1 MSSGLANVET
11 VKPDRAVSSATVV
24 QLAFRRYERPFVQAL
39 QTAHGP
45 WRSREGLILRLTT
58 PLGQVGYGE
67 IAPIPWFGTE
77 TLREAIAFLTAL
89 QATESGPTFEPGLTL
104 SHVSAAM
111 ERAPARYSATRFG
124 LGLAIALLQ
133 DCFPP
138 SPPEP
143 QPQQVC
149 ALLPTGPA
157 AFSSWPELWQQGHRT
172 FKWKIGV
179 AALEQE
185 FLDLVALRRLLPSQ
199 AKLRLDANGGLSL
212 TEARALLR
220 CCDDLASQGQPI
232 EFVEQPLPPA
242 QFDALLELSQSFRT
256 PLALDESVTGLAQLR
271 DCHARGWQGLFVV
284 KGAIAGDPQ
293 AIIRYCRSHS
303 LKLVFSSVFE
313 TSLARQAVFAM
324 AQAIQGPSARTFK
337 ARLRQEPQQLGAARN
352 DWSGDYA
359 LGFGVSHWLKP
370 DGLGQLESS
379 DGTAAELIEQSD
391 HDTARDRPASQNSI
405 IEINVRGDA
414 LWQRLSNG

>member
-1 MSSGLANVET
+1 LAWAIGLANVET
-11 VKPDRAVSSATVV
+11 VKPDRAVSSATGV
-24 QLAFRRYERPFVQAL
+24 QLAFRRYERPFVQTL

-77 TLREAIAFLTAL
+77 TLAEAIAFLTAL
-89 QATESGPTFEPGLTL
+89 QATEPSLTL
-104 SHVSAAM
+104 GHVSAAM

-133 DCFPP
+133 NCFPP

-157 AFSSWPELWQQGHRT
+157 AFSSWPDLWQQGYRT
-172 FKWKIGV
+172 FKWRIGV
-179 AALEQE
+179 AALEQAL
-185 FLDLVALRRLLPSQ
+185 LDLVALRRSLPPQ

-220 CCDDLASQGQPI
+220 CCDDLASRGQPI

-242 QFDALLELSQSFRT
+242 QFGALLELSRSFQT
-256 PLALDESVTGLAQLR
+256 PLALDESVTGLRQMQNCYAKGW
-271 DCHARGWQGLFVV
+271 RGIFVI

-293 AIIRYCRSHS
+293 AIIRYCRSHP

-313 TSLARQAVFAM
+313 TGLARQAVFAM
-324 AQAIQGPSARTFK
+324 AQAIQGPTAQALAARS
-337 ARLRQEPQQLGAARN
+337 LQEPQLRAAH
-352 DWSGDYA
+352 DGWSGDYA
-359 LGFGVSHWLKP
+359 LGFGVSHWLQP
-370 DGLGQLESS
+370 DGLGQPAPSTE
-379 DGTAAELIEQSD
+379 TAAALVEPSPRD
-391 HDTARDRPASQNSI
+391 AVRDRPATQDNMI
-405 IEINVRGDA
+405 KINARGEA